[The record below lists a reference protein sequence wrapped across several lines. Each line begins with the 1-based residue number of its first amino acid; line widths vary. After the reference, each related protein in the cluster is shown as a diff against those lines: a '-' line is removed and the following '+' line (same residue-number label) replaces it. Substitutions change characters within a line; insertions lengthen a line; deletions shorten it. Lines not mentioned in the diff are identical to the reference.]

1 MRLSVW
7 RLGGIHLRAVVVMA
21 TMTRTATMI
30 TTPQTLNPDEVPRA
44 IEGFGTKLVREPVV
58 FCRQV
63 APVASF
69 MVATAGGRWQ
79 PSEALLV
86 LFALRSDRSLG
97 CSDIFFEFRYQD
109 RWQIVPKSGNACK
122 GRQLQYEVSTSS
134 LLRDASA
141 SDRQVRRVPP
151 RSVVEPRAFHSG
163 LALMAC

>member
-86 LFALRSDRSLG
+86 LFCAAFRPLAWMFRYLFRVSLSGSMADCAKIRKCLQGETVTVRSLN
-97 CSDIFFEFRYQD
+97 Q
-109 RWQIVPKSGNACK
+109 
-122 GRQLQYEVSTSS
+122 QL
-134 LLRDASA
+134 AS
-141 SDRQVRRVPP
+141 
-151 RSVVEPRAFHSG
+151 
-163 LALMAC
+163 